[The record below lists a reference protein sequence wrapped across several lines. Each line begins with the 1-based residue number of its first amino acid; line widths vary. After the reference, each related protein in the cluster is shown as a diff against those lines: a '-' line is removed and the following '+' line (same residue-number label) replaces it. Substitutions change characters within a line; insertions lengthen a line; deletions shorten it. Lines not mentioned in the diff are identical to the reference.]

1 MATQT
6 EIIDIQV
13 NSEQAIKQL
22 ETVNDTIL
30 EQRDILVLLE
40 EELLR
45 VQAIENKTSKTNLAA
60 RRVAKQNVDDAK
72 AALKDQRLGLKKLN
86 IERLNAQK
94 LVKESN
100 ALQANQTDII
110 QGIDK
115 LTGGYATR
123 IVQLKDGFFAA
134 TKSAKTFIDGLSGI
148 KKALIA
154 TGVGALVVALGLVVA
169 YWEDIVALFDDGSK
183 KLQEQADLHKENLKL
198 SEQQLVSLTNQEKI
212 LELQGK
218 STANIVA
225 EKRKLL
231 LILQEENALLLNNL
245 KVQLESEKAQ
255 IKEITFYD
263 KLKIVA
269 AQALGG
275 IGRAGIERAKALSGT
290 EEELLRLKEIE
301 EEIQKTKTNGEK
313 LEIRLLQLDKQ
324 KSDSRTKE
332 ISDNEK
338 LQEQADEKLQNLK
351 DRIREAEA
359 NKQDE
364 ARALELQKI
373 REHYLTLLQEAK
385 DAGLKTQELEDSLD
399 QKLIAKQAEFDAID
413 AKRKKKKEAEDAA
426 FRLKQQDE
434 AISELEL
441 QKNFDKLSFQEQK
454 KILNEREQLLL
465 LDKLFFKTL
474 SNDQILEL
482 ESQFS
487 EAKIEIGKKEIEL
500 EEEKIKN
507 KKAVVNAIAQ
517 FADAESGIGKAL
529 LIVKQGL
536 ALKETIMDL
545 KRITF
550 KGIEA
555 VGSAGVATAQNV
567 AESSKIGFPQN
578 IITIAGAIAQGV
590 GIIKSV
596 KNAVS
601 KTKAAASAS
610 ASASVPSITS
620 PSPPAAVSQAPSF
633 NIVGAS
639 ETSQLANVINTQ
651 ENLPVQ
657 AYVVSQ
663 DITTAQSLQNNII
676 QSATID

>member
-324 KSDSRTKE
+324 KSDLRTKE
-332 ISDNEK
+332 ITDNEK

-426 FRLKQQDE
+426 SRLKQQE
-434 AISELEL
+434 EKISELEL
-441 QKNFDKLSFQEQK
+441 QKNFDELSFQEQK
-454 KILNEREQLLL
+454 EILNEREQLLL

>member
-60 RRVAKQNVDDAK
+60 RKVAKQNVDDAK

-110 QGIDK
+110 RGIDK

-134 TKSAKTFIDGLSGI
+134 TKSAKTFIGGLSGI

-231 LILQEENALLLNNL
+231 LILQEENTLLLNNL

-269 AQALGG
+269 AEALGG

-324 KSDSRTKE
+324 KSDSRTIE

-338 LQEQADEKLQNLK
+338 LQEQADERLQNLK

-373 REHYLTLLQEAK
+373 KEHNEALMVEALANGLLSQELVNALNETFQVKKDEFALQDAEKEAAIKAAK
-385 DAGLKTQELEDSLD
+385 DEVQLENDLKEADR
-399 QKLIAKQAEFDAID
+399 KQAIA
-413 AKRKKKKEAEDAA
+413 
-426 FRLKQQDE
+426 
-434 AISELEL
+434 
-441 QKNFDKLSFQEQK
+441 DK
-454 KILNEREQLLL
+454 
-465 LDKLFFKTL
+465 DK
-474 SNDQILEL
+474 
-482 ESQFS
+482 
-487 EAKIEIGKKEIEL
+487 EL

-529 LIVKQGL
+529 LIIKQGL

-590 GIIKSV
+590 GIIRSV
-596 KNAVS
+596 KKAVS
-601 KTKAAASAS
+601 KTKASAS
-610 ASASVPSITS
+610 ASASVPSISS
-620 PSPPAAVSQAPSF
+620 PSSPAAATPQAPAF

-676 QSATID
+676 ETATIS

>member
-6 EIIDIQV
+6 EII
-13 NSEQAIKQL
+13 EIKFKG
-22 ETVNDTIL
+22 
-30 EQRDILVLLE
+30 E
-40 EELLR
+40 EAKKGLTDLNNEVEKLKQSFTSADVKASGGLSNFKKELTGTKKEAKQTTEA
-45 VQAIENKTSKTNLAA
+45 VKKTTKANKNFAVESVKTNKIIAT
-60 RRVAKQNVDDAK
+60 
-72 AALKDQRLGLKKLN
+72 
-86 IERLNAQK
+86 
-94 LVKESN
+94 
-100 ALQANQTDII
+100 TDR
-110 QGIDK
+110 
-115 LTGGYATR
+115 LTGGMAT
-123 IVQLKDGFFAA
+123 A
-134 TKSAKTFIDGLSGI
+134 FIDLYKGLLQSGKAAKVFIGGLSGI

-154 TGVGALVVALGLVVA
+154 TGVGAFTILIGALLANLDLVKDAFSGATEVSKA
-169 YWEDIVALFDDGSK
+169 YKEAQDDIVSAVSKVQKSITKMDNVFEQAKKGTISKDEALKQYNDSLGESVGYATSLSQAEDLLVSNASIVIESTKLKAQAEVLYAKAAEARAKVIAGDESLDPTFWQEVELGITSVGDLTSLAIATNVKYAKNVNESLNTAKKLESSAADIQTKILKLQEGLKKGSINPKDIKETNDEIK
-183 KLQEQADLHKENLKL
+183 KLQE
-198 SEQQLVSLTNQEKI
+198 
-212 LELQGK
+212 
-218 STANIVA
+218 
-225 EKRKLL
+225 
-231 LILQEENALLLNNL
+231 LQEP
-245 KVQLESEKAQ
+245 
-255 IKEITFYD
+255 
-263 KLKIVA
+263 
-269 AQALGG
+269 
-275 IGRAGIERAKALSGT
+275 
-290 EEELLRLKEIE
+290 
-301 EEIQKTKTNGEK
+301 
-313 LEIRLLQLDKQ
+313 
-324 KSDSRTKE
+324 
-332 ISDNEK
+332 
-338 LQEQADEKLQNLK
+338 ADEKLQNLK

-373 REHYLTLLQEAK
+373 KEHNEALMVEALANGLLSQELVNSLNETFQAKKDEFALQDAEKEAAIKAAK
-385 DAGLKTQELEDSLD
+385 DEVQLENDLKE
-399 QKLIAKQAEFDAID
+399 AARKQAIA
-413 AKRKKKKEAEDAA
+413 
-426 FRLKQQDE
+426 
-434 AISELEL
+434 
-441 QKNFDKLSFQEQK
+441 DK
-454 KILNEREQLLL
+454 
-465 LDKLFFKTL
+465 DK
-474 SNDQILEL
+474 
-482 ESQFS
+482 
-487 EAKIEIGKKEIEL
+487 EL

-517 FADAESGIGKAL
+517 FAEAESGIGKAL

>member
-60 RRVAKQNVDDAK
+60 RKVAKQNVDDAK

-110 QGIDK
+110 RGIDK

-123 IVQLKDGFFAA
+123 IVRLKDGFFAA
-134 TKSAKTFIDGLSGI
+134 TKSAKAFIGGLSGI
-148 KKALIA
+148 KKELIA

-231 LILQEENALLLNNL
+231 LILQEENTLLLNNL

-269 AQALGG
+269 AEALGG

-324 KSDSRTKE
+324 KSDLRTKE

-338 LQEQADEKLQNLK
+338 LQEQADERLQNLK

-373 REHYLTLLQEAK
+373 KEHNEALMVEALSNGLLS
-385 DAGLKTQELEDSLD
+385 QELVNSLNETFQAKKD
-399 QKLIAKQAEFDAID
+399 EFALQDAEKEAARKQAIA
-413 AKRKKKKEAEDAA
+413 
-426 FRLKQQDE
+426 
-434 AISELEL
+434 
-441 QKNFDKLSFQEQK
+441 DK
-454 KILNEREQLLL
+454 
-465 LDKLFFKTL
+465 DK
-474 SNDQILEL
+474 
-482 ESQFS
+482 
-487 EAKIEIGKKEIEL
+487 EL

-529 LIVKQGL
+529 LIIKQGL

-590 GIIKSV
+590 GIIRSV
-596 KNAVS
+596 KKAVS
-601 KTKAAASAS
+601 KTKASAS
-610 ASASVPSITS
+610 ASASVPSISS
-620 PSPPAAVSQAPSF
+620 PSSPAAATPQAPAF

-639 ETSQLANVINTQ
+639 ETSQLANAINTQ

-676 QSATID
+676 ETATIS

>member
-6 EIIDIQV
+6 EII
-13 NSEQAIKQL
+13 EIKFKGEEAKKGL
-22 ETVNDTIL
+22 TDLNDEVEKLKQSFTSADVKAAGGL
-30 EQRDILVLLE
+30 SNFKK
-40 EELLR
+40 ELTGTKKEAKQTTEA
-45 VQAIENKTSKTNLAA
+45 VKKTTKANKNFAVESVKTNKIIAT
-60 RRVAKQNVDDAK
+60 
-72 AALKDQRLGLKKLN
+72 
-86 IERLNAQK
+86 
-94 LVKESN
+94 
-100 ALQANQTDII
+100 TDR
-110 QGIDK
+110 
-115 LTGGYATR
+115 LTGGMAT
-123 IVQLKDGFFAA
+123 A
-134 TKSAKTFIDGLSGI
+134 FIDLYQGLLQSGKAAKVFIGGLSGI

-154 TGVGALVVALGLVVA
+154 TGVGAFTILIGALLANLDLVKDAFSGATEVSKA
-169 YWEDIVALFDDGSK
+169 YKEAQDDIVSAVSKVQKSITKMENVFEQAKKGTISKDEALKEYNKSLGESVGYATSLSQAEGLLVSNASIVIETTKLKAQAEVLYAKAAEARAKVIAGDESLDPTFWQEVELGITSVGDLTSLAIATNVKYAKNVNESLNTAKKLESSAADIQTKILKLQEGLKKGSINPKDIKETNDEIK
-183 KLQEQADLHKENLKL
+183 KLQE
-198 SEQQLVSLTNQEKI
+198 
-212 LELQGK
+212 
-218 STANIVA
+218 
-225 EKRKLL
+225 
-231 LILQEENALLLNNL
+231 LQELA
-245 KVQLESEKAQ
+245 
-255 IKEITFYD
+255 
-263 KLKIVA
+263 
-269 AQALGG
+269 
-275 IGRAGIERAKALSGT
+275 
-290 EEELLRLKEIE
+290 
-301 EEIQKTKTNGEK
+301 
-313 LEIRLLQLDKQ
+313 
-324 KSDSRTKE
+324 
-332 ISDNEK
+332 DNEK
-338 LQEQADEKLQNLK
+338 LQEEADKRLENLK

-373 REHYLTLLQEAK
+373 KEHNEALMVEALANGLLSQELVNSLNETFQAKKDEFALQDAEKEAAIKAAK
-385 DAGLKTQELEDSLD
+385 DKVQLENDLKE
-399 QKLIAKQAEFDAID
+399 AARKQAIA
-413 AKRKKKKEAEDAA
+413 
-426 FRLKQQDE
+426 
-434 AISELEL
+434 
-441 QKNFDKLSFQEQK
+441 DK
-454 KILNEREQLLL
+454 
-465 LDKLFFKTL
+465 DK
-474 SNDQILEL
+474 
-482 ESQFS
+482 
-487 EAKIEIGKKEIEL
+487 EL

>member
-60 RRVAKQNVDDAK
+60 RKVAKQNVDDAK

-134 TKSAKTFIDGLSGI
+134 TKSAKTFIGGLSGI

-169 YWEDIVALFDDGSK
+169 YWDEINALFDDGSK
-183 KLQEQADLHKENLKL
+183 KLQEQANLHKENLKL

-218 STANIVA
+218 SSANIVA

-231 LILQEENALLLNNL
+231 LILQEENTLLLNNL

-269 AQALGG
+269 GEALGG

-324 KSDSRTKE
+324 KSDLRTKE

-338 LQEQADEKLQNLK
+338 LQEQADERLQNLK

-373 REHYLTLLQEAK
+373 KEHNEALMVEALANGLLSQELVNSLNETFQAKKDEFALQDAEKEAAIKAAK
-385 DAGLKTQELEDSLD
+385 DEVQLENDLKE
-399 QKLIAKQAEFDAID
+399 AARKQAIAD
-413 AKRKKKKEAEDAA
+413 KEKA
-426 FRLKQQDE
+426 
-434 AISELEL
+434 
-441 QKNFDKLSFQEQK
+441 
-454 KILNEREQLLL
+454 
-465 LDKLFFKTL
+465 
-474 SNDQILEL
+474 
-482 ESQFS
+482 
-487 EAKIEIGKKEIEL
+487 L

-517 FADAESGIGKAL
+517 FADAESGIGKGL
-529 LIVKQGL
+529 LIIKQGL

-590 GIIKSV
+590 GIIRSV
-596 KNAVS
+596 KKAVS
-601 KTKAAASAS
+601 KTKASAS
-610 ASASVPSITS
+610 ASASVPSISS
-620 PSPPAAVSQAPSF
+620 PSSPAAATPQAPAF

-639 ETSQLANVINTQ
+639 ETSQLANAINTQ

-676 QSATID
+676 ETATIS